1 MSQIQ
6 KPTAKNPY
14 KPMLAM
20 IFIAALSTTT
30 SKKKEPRKRLNRALH
45 FGHSNQ
51 SGNSSP
57 EPPDRAS
64 FPPSDSLRFSLF
76 GAQFFG
82 GEGSNIWWKP

>member
-57 EPPDRAS
+57 EPPEPAFPRQIHCDSHRLVLS
-64 FPPSDSLRFSLF
+64 FLEVKEVTF
-76 GAQFFG
+76 
-82 GEGSNIWWKP
+82 WWKP